1 MRRIPNIVLGA
12 TGLALLLTA
21 GRAARADS
29 IDGNWCGPD
38 NRSLTI
44 AGPQITTPG
53 GTRMRGEY
61 DRHGFSYVVPN
72 PEPNA
77 GATVVMAL
85 RDEYTVHLR
94 LRPQGATEEG
104 PVQVWKRCNLS
115 T

>member
-1 MRRIPNIVLGA
+1 MLGS
-12 TGLALLLTA
+12 LMSA
-21 GRAARADS
+21 GGAARADA

-38 NRSLTI
+38 DRSLTI

-53 GTRMRGEY
+53 GTKMRGDY
-61 DRHGFSYVVPN
+61 DRHGFSYVVPAR
-72 PEPNA
+72 EPNA

-85 RDEYTVHLR
+85 RDEHTVHLR
-94 LRPQGATEEG
+94 LRTQGAAEDG